1 MQIADRRKDGGPINK
16 LRAVAPSE
24 SLDMSK
30 QDACRIKT
38 ALRLLAK
45 YFTEAELARQFFDRV
60 PPPSLVRLP
69 KQRRFDITAELVRH
83 KQYQRACLEKSMY
96 AREFIFALDN
106 FIKQLRGMGKDPA
119 ASPALKTTVENFTAC
134 VPGIVDVRNSL
145 HHQED
150 RNRGQSKRGRSIARP
165 SRTPKQLEWEGWDF
179 SFLQLSLPL
188 LVDMK
193 FDGSKV
199 AFTVQDGHT
208 IEIDISESAV
218 EEMIRTLQRVI
229 DAFRWRRGVPEVYAS
244 FYEMGELST

>member
-1 MQIADRRKDGGPINK
+1 
-16 LRAVAPSE
+16 
-24 SLDMSK
+24 MSK
-30 QDACRIKT
+30 EDAWRIKT
-38 ALRLLAK
+38 GLRLLAK
-45 YFTEAELARQFFDRV
+45 YFKEAELARRFFDRV
-60 PPPSLVRLP
+60 PPPSLPRIA
-69 KQRRFDITAELVRH
+69 KRRRRIDHTALAELSIKWR
-83 KQYQRACLEKSMY
+83 QYERACLEKSMY

-106 FIKQLRGMGKDPA
+106 FLKQLRVMAKDPS
-119 ASPALKTTVENFTAC
+119 ASPALKTAVENFTAC

-150 RNRGQSKRGRSIARP
+150 RNRGQSKPDHSIARS

-179 SFLQLSLPL
+179 SSQQLSLPL

-199 AFTVQDGHT
+199 AFTVEDGRA
-208 IEIDISESAV
+208 IEIDIGESTA

-229 DAFRWRRGVPEVYAS
+229 DAFPWRRGFPQVYAS